1 MYVVCLQSEQQLYL
15 DCWFDRLLG
24 KSVALLP
31 CIHLHWFDSPLGKSA
46 ALSPYSHLQEK
57 RKKRALLTTMQKK
70 RWRLVLYSRLGRA
83 DLAFMLMQK
92 HLAPPQHTH
101 TQGDTQVPYTTNNTF
116 PASDAKQQVQCGER
130 FSAIG
135 KATALTTRSFQT
147 WRC

>member
-92 HLAPPQHTH
+92 HLAPPNTHTH
-101 TQGDTQVPYTTNNTF
+101 KGTHKSLIPPTIHFRRQTQSSRCNVGKGL
-116 PASDAKQQVQCGER
+116 ARSAKQR
-130 FSAIG
+130 H
-135 KATALTTRSFQT
+135 
-147 WRC
+147 